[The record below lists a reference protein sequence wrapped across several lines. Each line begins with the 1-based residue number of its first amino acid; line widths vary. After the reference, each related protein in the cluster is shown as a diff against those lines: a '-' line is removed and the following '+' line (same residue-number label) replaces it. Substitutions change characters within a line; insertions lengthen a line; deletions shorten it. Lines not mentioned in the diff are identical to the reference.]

1 MNPKYLL
8 VASLC
13 AVLLTNAQSF
23 KIPDS
28 LRNKNFDYLFDRI
41 EDANNCNEQ
50 RSLYLQSFLMKAK
63 TEEHWEELSNA
74 YKNYVHY
81 APDKLKLIYA
91 DSMVKAAKKSNS
103 YEIIG
108 SAYLSKGIAYYGQK
122 RLVEAMDIYLV
133 ADSYIKKTKDKYLI
147 YKTKYRIGQIKLYLG
162 YYSEAVSIFQQCI
175 TYFKDSNDRAYLDS
189 LHSLGICYSKIGNY
203 GLCTSINETGIAE
216 GTRIGNRD
224 MEPYF
229 IHSEGINQCMIHNY
243 AIGIGKIQSSLSGIR
258 ANKDFSNVMI
268 GYFYIGKSY
277 WGLGNAE
284 KALAYFEKVDKSYT
298 ERDYMRPDLREAYE
312 FMISY
317 YKDKNMIKEQLR
329 YVEKLLEVDK
339 KLHLTYTYL
348 QGKIR
353 KEYDT
358 KELVDERQK
367 LKNSLKIRKYNDQIA
382 IAIIGAMLLFI
393 AYGMVRHFK
402 NKKESRKRYEELVQK
417 IENMEKTKAYKADDS
432 DFSISKG
439 AEAAVLHS
447 LQKFENS
454 KKFLERAWDLTK
466 LASYC
471 KTNTKYLSII
481 ILRHRGK
488 KFNEYINTLK
498 IDYIAQRIRKDKVLQ
513 KYTHEAL
520 ADEAG
525 FSTTR
530 RFVKAFLN
538 STGITPKYF
547 IEELKME
554 NEQS

>member
-8 VASLC
+8 VVTLC
-13 AVLLTNAQSF
+13 AVLFTNAQSF

-28 LRNKNFDYLFDRI
+28 LRNRNFDYLFDRI
-41 EDANNCNEQ
+41 EDDNNSSEQ

-63 TEEHWEELSNA
+63 MEEHWEELSNA

-81 APDKLKLIYA
+81 APDRLKLIYA
-91 DSMVKAAKKSNS
+91 DSMVIAAKRSNS
-103 YEIIG
+103 NEIIG
-108 SAYLSKGIAYYGQK
+108 SAYLSKGIAYYSQK
-122 RLVEAMDIYLV
+122 RLAEAMDIYLI
-133 ADSYIKKTKDKYLI
+133 ADRYIKKTNDNYLI

-162 YYSEAVSIFQQCI
+162 YYNEAVSIFQQCI
-175 TYFKDSNDRAYLDS
+175 SYFKDSNDRAYLDS

-216 GTRIGNRD
+216 GIRIRNRD
-224 MEPYF
+224 MESYF
-229 IHSEGINQCMIHNY
+229 IHSEGINQSMIHNY
-243 AIGIGKIQSSLSGIR
+243 VIGIEKIQSSLPYIR

-277 WGLGNAE
+277 WGLGNKE
-284 KALAYFEKVDKSYT
+284 KALTYFEKVDKSYM

-317 YKDKNMIKEQLR
+317 YKDKNMIKEQLQ

-358 KELVDERQK
+358 KELVDEQQK
-367 LKNSLKIRKYNDQIA
+367 LKNSLNIRKYNDQIS
-382 IAIIGAMLLFI
+382 IAIIGGMFLFI
-393 AYGMVRHFK
+393 VYGIMRHFK

-417 IENMEKTKAYKADDS
+417 IEDMEKAKAYKTDDS

-454 KKFLERAWDLTK
+454 KKFLERDWDLTK

-471 KTNTKYLSII
+471 NTNTKYLSLI

-488 KFNEYINTLK
+488 KFNEYINGLK
-498 IDYIAQRIRKDKVLQ
+498 VDHIAQRIRSEKVLQ
-513 KYTHEAL
+513 KYSHEAL
-520 ADEAG
+520 AGEAG

-530 RFVKAFLN
+530 RFVKAFVGC
-538 STGITPKYF
+538 TGITPKYF
-547 IEELKME
+547 IEEAKKE
-554 NEQS
+554 NIQG

>member
-1 MNPKYLL
+1 MNAKYLL
-8 VASLC
+8 VVSLC
-13 AVLLTNAQSF
+13 AVLFTNAQSF

-28 LRNKNFDYLFDRI
+28 LRNRNFDYLFDRI
-41 EDANNCNEQ
+41 EDGNNSTEQ
-50 RSLYLQSFLMKAK
+50 RSLYLRSFLMKAK
-63 TEEHWEELSNA
+63 MEEHWEELSNA

-81 APDKLKLIYA
+81 APDRLKLIYA
-91 DSMVKAAKKSNS
+91 DSMVIAAKKSNS
-103 YEIIG
+103 NEIIG
-108 SAYLSKGIAYYGQK
+108 SAYLSKGIAYYSQK
-122 RLVEAMDIYLV
+122 RLVEAMDIYLI
-133 ADSYIKKTKDKYLI
+133 ADRYIKKTNDKYLI

-162 YYSEAVSIFQQCI
+162 YYNEAVSIFQQCI
-175 TYFKDSNDRAYLDS
+175 SYFKDSNDRAYLDS

-216 GTRIGNRD
+216 GIRIGNRD

-229 IHSEGINQCMIHNY
+229 IHSEGINQYMIHNY
-243 AIGIGKIQSSLSGIR
+243 AIGIEKIQSSLPDIR
-258 ANKDFSNVMI
+258 ANRDFSNVMI

-277 WGLGNAE
+277 LGLDNKE
-284 KALAYFEKVDKSYT
+284 KALAYFEKVDKSYM

-358 KELVDERQK
+358 KELVDEQQK
-367 LKNSLKIRKYNDQIA
+367 LKNSLNIRKYNDQIS
-382 IAIIGAMLLFI
+382 IAIIGGMFLFI
-393 AYGMVRHFK
+393 VYGIVRHIK

-417 IENMEKTKAYKADDS
+417 IEDMEKAKAYKADDS

-454 KKFLERAWDLTK
+454 KKFLERDWDLTK

-471 KTNTKYLSII
+471 NTNTKYLSLI

-488 KFNEYINTLK
+488 KFNEYINGLK
-498 IDYIAQRIRKDKVLQ
+498 VDHIAQRIRSEKVLQ
-513 KYTHEAL
+513 KYSHEAL
-520 ADEAG
+520 AVEAG

-530 RFVKAFLN
+530 RFVKAFIGC
-538 STGITPKYF
+538 TGITPKYF
-547 IEELKME
+547 IEEAKKE
-554 NEQS
+554 NIQG